1 MDGSLLQKWKKSAM
15 KKCILPGVHLNPGVY
30 RRQINFFRKGMLNLA
45 FETYIVVSLVYTF
58 FRIFAQCVEG
68 QHGSRMRHLE
78 IEAYIVVVWDLMLV
92 SKLKFGLQSIIKV
105 FAAFWKGQFCL

>member
-15 KKCILPGVHLNPGVY
+15 KKCILPGVY

-45 FETYIVVSLVYTF
+45 FETNIVVSLVHTF

-68 QHGSRMRHLE
+68 QYGSRMRHLE
-78 IEAYIVVVWDLMLV
+78 IEAYIVVVWSYACV
-92 SKLKFGLQSIIKV
+92 KIEI
-105 FAAFWKGQFCL
+105 WPPIHH